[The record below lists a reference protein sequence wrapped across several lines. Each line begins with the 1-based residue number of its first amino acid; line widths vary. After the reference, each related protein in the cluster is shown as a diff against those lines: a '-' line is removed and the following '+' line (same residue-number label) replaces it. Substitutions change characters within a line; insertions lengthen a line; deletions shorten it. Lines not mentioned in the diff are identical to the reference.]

1 MSRYA
6 PVLWLALWPQ
16 IVVALPGVEQP
27 VEGFAR
33 LVWASNEGEYGS
45 NRGTQVAS
53 SWEYAQD
60 GTQAVVW
67 ESAPV
72 PQGYTRGFVT
82 FAWSCGLARQEEAH
96 GLYLNDVKIL
106 SFISGLMVK
115 PTSWEEGDFA
125 LRFEP
130 VMKDAAGDVH
140 GVMYLR
146 VPAATVHSGKPAGL
160 SQSSAAGPLRGDS
173 GCDKSHRLWRH
184 PGPGPGTSGLQH
196 TRCQGEGDCGGQFRH
211 YLATCG

>member
-82 FAWSCGLARQEEAH
+82 FAWS
-96 GLYLNDVKIL
+96 
-106 SFISGLMVK
+106 
-115 PTSWEEGDFA
+115 
-125 LRFEP
+125 LRP
-130 VMKDAAGDVH
+130 
-140 GVMYLR
+140 R
-146 VPAATVHSGKPAGL
+146 
-160 SQSSAAGPLRGDS
+160 
-173 GCDKSHRLWRH
+173 
-184 PGPGPGTSGLQH
+184 TSG
-196 TRCQGEGDCGGQFRH
+196 GGARALPERREDTVVQLGLDGQTHELGRGG
-211 YLATCG
+211 LRAPL